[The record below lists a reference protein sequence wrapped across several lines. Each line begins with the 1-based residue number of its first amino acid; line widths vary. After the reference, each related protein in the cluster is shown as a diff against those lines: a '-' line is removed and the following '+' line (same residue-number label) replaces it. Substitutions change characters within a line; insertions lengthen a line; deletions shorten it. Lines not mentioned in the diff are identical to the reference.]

1 MRGLKKRGLGVGRC
15 KRIRVQEFIRDYDKL
30 RTGRML
36 KTTFRRALDLAHLE
50 LQASEVDIL
59 QQV

>member
-1 MRGLKKRGLGVGRC
+1 MQVSRE
-15 KRIRVQEFIRDYDKL
+15 RIRVQEFIRDYDKL